1 LGDTVAMCPPLIITP
16 DQVDELFSKLETSL
30 NETLS
35 WVH

>member
-1 LGDTVAMCPPLIITP
+1 MMLIRIISA

-35 WVH
+35 WVY